1 MLYFLDSNGTELVPE
16 YRYVP
21 LESIK
26 NDMYKTIVE
35 ELIKGSN
42 NSDYISPI
50 PKNTKI
56 NSIKCEG
63 NKVILDLS
71 SEYSQDGEKSEEQ
84 LGKVYSIVNS
94 LTEIKEIEE
103 VEIQVDGEKIVSKSR
118 LWYFSNYLKSM
129 DNFIHT
135 FFGT

>member
-71 SEYSQDGEKSEEQ
+71 SEYSQDGENSEEQ

-103 VEIQVDGEKIVSKSR
+103 VEIQVDGEKIVSKFR
-118 LWYFSNYLKSM
+118 L
-129 DNFIHT
+129 
-135 FFGT
+135 